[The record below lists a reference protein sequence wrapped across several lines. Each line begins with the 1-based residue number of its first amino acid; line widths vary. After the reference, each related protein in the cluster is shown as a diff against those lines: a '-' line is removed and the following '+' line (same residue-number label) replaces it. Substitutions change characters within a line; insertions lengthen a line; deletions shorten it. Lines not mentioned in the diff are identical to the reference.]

1 MTARS
6 MCGADCCIRCDR
18 KEACGGCEKT
28 HGHPFGGTCIAAE
41 CVRKGGQ
48 EALLHLKQTLIQEF
62 NTLGIEGL
70 QISDLNLLP
79 GFYINLEYPLPNGQ
93 KARFLKDSDIYWGN
107 QVEKPGSDRCYGL
120 ATDGSFLAEK
130 GQLTGLFASPSGI
143 LCGSP
148 EKSALFWQRL
158 SKPQR
163 VPQGG
168 FSAAGTGHFP

>member
-6 MCGADCCIRCDR
+6 MCGTDCCIRCDR

-62 NTLGIEGL
+62 NKLGIEGL

-120 ATDGSFLAEK
+120 ATDGSFLLVCEYGCNGAAP
-130 GQLTGLFASPSGI
+130 QI
-143 LCGSP
+143 VRY
-148 EKSALFWQRL
+148 QR
-158 SKPQR
+158 R
-163 VPQGG
+163 
-168 FSAAGTGHFP
+168 